1 MLLFLNGRLLT
12 VGEHLDGSRSLP
24 LCKFTVEL
32 FCTKREK
39 KKNRKKTDATL
50 LIKKAKGCNIIFS
63 DNRQDFS
70 NDGDFKHCL
79 PMGFKLFGHAS
90 VYIILTPFC
99 PAQMSASERK
109 KTTLLPTPLVCFVST
124 CFLSATCLCVGVE
137 VLLAK
142 KKKRWKKVNKVI
154 HRKK

>member
-99 PAQMSASERK
+99 PAQMKRRARGKKPHCSPRRWSA
-109 KTTLLPTPLVCFVST
+109 
-124 CFLSATCLCVGVE
+124 LCPRVFFQQPVR
-137 VLLAK
+137 V
-142 KKKRWKKVNKVI
+142 
-154 HRKK
+154 

>member
-1 MLLFLNGRLLT
+1 MAAD
-12 VGEHLDGSRSLP
+12 HCHSASLP
-24 LCKFTVEL
+24 LSCFVPKERVWYILRYWEGSK
-32 FCTKREK
+32 KR
-39 KKNRKKTDATL
+39 KNRKKTDATL

-99 PAQMSASERK
+99 PAQMKRRARGK

-124 CFLSATCLCVGVE
+124 CFLSATCSCVGVE